1 VSGYFSQMNSSSPGQ
16 VPGGG
21 RTTSCGLGRRLETH
35 VKPVGVGVVWFRKV
49 MMKESKG
56 SEDIVMRR
64 RGTSSHPSAT
74 RGRVSKVVGM
84 ERVWRCGGVVV
95 WWWWWWLW
103 WWC

>member
-1 VSGYFSQMNSSSPGQ
+1 
-16 VPGGG
+16 
-21 RTTSCGLGRRLETH
+21 
-35 VKPVGVGVVWFRKV
+35 

-95 WWWWWWLW
+95 
-103 WWC
+103 CAAMADQTGEGVKDE